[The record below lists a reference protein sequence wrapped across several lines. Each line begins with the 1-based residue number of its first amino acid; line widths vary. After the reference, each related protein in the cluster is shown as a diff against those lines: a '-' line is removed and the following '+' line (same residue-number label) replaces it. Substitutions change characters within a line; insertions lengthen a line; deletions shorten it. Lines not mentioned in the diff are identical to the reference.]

1 MKKRIAYLLSVV
13 FALALVAPI
22 HASATNDDISPYVFS
37 TYDGQLTLSLDIP
50 SYTSPAYGYTVD
62 AWTCPL
68 KINYRITYDV
78 NSGKISSVSF
88 LESVL
93 TGTALSPTEQGRL
106 VSLNYERV
114 NMSITNGG
122 YSIKC
127 DYFATADLI
136 YVHIPGL
143 PTPQESIR
151 KNVSDV
157 VTVDPPRP

>member
-1 MKKRIAYLLSVV
+1 MKKRIACLLSVV

-50 SYTSPAYGYTVD
+50 SYTSPTYGYTVD

-106 VSLNYERV
+106 VSLNYETV

-127 DYFATADLI
+127 DYFATADFI
-136 YVHIPGL
+136 YVYTPGF
-143 PTPQESIR
+143 PINQETTR
-151 KNVSDV
+151 TNVSDV